1 MQFKIKS
8 CPKHTKIISNCFKIC
23 TKKNH
28 FALSLYFL
36 PLPDDRNNFT
46 MKNVILKDK
55 EFRLSYPSD
64 DIQSDIDVLSSKIN
78 YDLKNVHVPLFLSIL
93 NGSFMFTADLLKR
106 IQFPCEVS
114 FIKLASYEGT
124 SSTGKIN
131 ELIGLKEDIEGRT
144 VIIVEDIVDTGHTL
158 DKLITE
164 LSKKNPAKILIATL
178 LYKPD
183 SYKGNHKINY
193 VGKSI
198 PNDFIVG
205 YGLDY
210 DGLGRNLPDIY
221 TLA

>member
-1 MQFKIKS
+1 
-8 CPKHTKIISNCFKIC
+8 
-23 TKKNH
+23 
-28 FALSLYFL
+28 
-36 PLPDDRNNFT
+36 

-55 EFRLSYPSD
+55 EFRLSYCSN
-64 DIQSDIDVLSSKIN
+64 DIQSDIDVVSSKIN
-78 YDLKNVHVPLFLSIL
+78 HDLMNVHVPLFISIL

-124 SSTGKIN
+124 SSTGTIN
-131 ELIGLKEDIEGRT
+131 ELIGLKENIEGRT

-158 DKLITE
+158 DKLYAE
-164 LSKKNPAKILIATL
+164 LEKKNPAKILIASL
-178 LYKPD
+178 LFKPE
-183 SYKGNHKINY
+183 SYKGNLKINY
-193 VGKSI
+193 IGKSI

>member
-1 MQFKIKS
+1 MKS
-8 CPKHTKIISNCFKIC
+8 VT
-23 TKKNH
+23 
-28 FALSLYFL
+28 
-36 PLPDDRNNFT
+36 
-46 MKNVILKDK
+46 LKDK

-78 YDLKNVHVPLFLSIL
+78 HDLKNVNVPLFLPIL

-158 DKLITE
+158 DKLYAE
-164 LSKKNPAKILIATL
+164 LKKKNPANILIATL
-178 LYKPD
+178 LFKPD
-183 SYKGNHKINY
+183 SYKGSLKINY

-210 DGLGRNLPDIY
+210 EGLGRNLADIY

>member
-1 MQFKIKS
+1 
-8 CPKHTKIISNCFKIC
+8 
-23 TKKNH
+23 
-28 FALSLYFL
+28 
-36 PLPDDRNNFT
+36 

-55 EFRLSYPSD
+55 EFRLSYTSD
-64 DIQSDIDVLSSKIN
+64 DIQSDIDILSSKIN
-78 YDLKNVHVPLFLSIL
+78 HDLKNVQVPLFLSIL

-114 FIKLASYEGT
+114 FIKIASYEGT
-124 SSTGKIN
+124 SSTGKYN
-131 ELIGLKEDIEGRT
+131 ELIGLKEDINGRT

-158 DKLITE
+158 DKLYME
-164 LSKKNPAKILIATL
+164 LRKRNPAKILIATL
-178 LYKPD
+178 LYKPE
-183 SYKGNHKINY
+183 SYKGDIKIDY